1 MIFEPARNL
10 RLMILS
16 KNKVTTIP
24 ISAETS
30 ANLAPCRYSNA
41 FITYLT
47 SIFLAG
53 SGVQNQGPVE
63 RDGSSYEVNS
73 FNGEPYD
80 PNNNYEN

>member
-1 MIFEPARNL
+1 
-10 RLMILS
+10 MILN

-24 ISAETS
+24 ISADTS

-47 SIFLAG
+47 SIFVADSG
-53 SGVQNQGPVE
+53 TSGVQNQGPVE

-80 PNNNYEN
+80 SNNNYEN